1 MKITN
6 NIKFVSQ
13 TTCGGDKYET
23 YKVDCQKE
31 DEFFFLMNQ
40 FCDAN
45 WIPLLSQSYNPCQR
59 HIESYSFTSKIFT
72 ICIPK
77 LD

>member
-1 MKITN
+1 MKMTN
-6 NIKFVSQ
+6 NVKFVSEA
-13 TTCGGDKYET
+13 TYGGDKYEN
-23 YKVDCQKE
+23 YEIECQKE

-45 WIPLLSQSYNPCQR
+45 RIPLYLQSYNPCQR
-59 HIESYSFTSKIFT
+59 HIESYSVTSKVFT
-72 ICIPK
+72 ICTPK